1 MILCY
6 HGPQNLCLRNVSFVQ
21 ICDFVRTENIK
32 SLIEYIV
39 TKHLSTPATPQDKSL
54 EDIANSHVDTFKQ
67 LRKKHEENNPPAA
80 ATSLEAAVPPS
91 NEVNADDSH
100 NILNGAARPMLNPK
114 AIEDQVS
121 FWPII
126 ISVALRSI
134 ADNSLP

>member
-1 MILCY
+1 MNLWY
-6 HGPQNLCLRNVSFVQ
+6 HGPQKLCLKNSSFIQ

-54 EDIANSHVDTFKQ
+54 EDIATSHVDTFKQ

-80 ATSLEAAVPPS
+80 AASLEAAVPPS

-100 NILNGAARPMLNPK
+100 NILNGVARPMLNSK

-121 FWPII
+121 FRPINV
-126 ISVALRSI
+126 SVTLRSI
-134 ADNSLP
+134 ADNSLS